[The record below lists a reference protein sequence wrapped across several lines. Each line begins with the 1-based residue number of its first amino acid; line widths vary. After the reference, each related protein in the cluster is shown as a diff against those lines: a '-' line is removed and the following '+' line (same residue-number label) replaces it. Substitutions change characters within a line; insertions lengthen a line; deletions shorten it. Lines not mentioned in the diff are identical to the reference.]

1 MHIIT
6 KAMKLFSFPVIT
18 LLFINVVLQ
27 AQVPTDW
34 VLGTNYDSSSLVSYG
49 GTTYRALKDVPGS
62 VGGYPNTLIDY
73 WINFLKLAPGL
84 DHNTSLAYPKGITVK
99 SGDLYYESIATYV
112 PIGVSVSNTN
122 YWEQTTFGF
131 NKDEVN
137 NLPNMDGI
145 DFNSSNLTP
154 PEDNSSIDVDDV
166 VASGLPNAS
175 NEAFVM
181 QQYLDFLGR
190 DGDSDG
196 ITFWKGELDNGTLTR
211 ADCVNSFVFSEEFQ
225 AKVAPVSRIYLAY
238 FLRIPDTGGLE
249 FWINEKLA
257 GKTISDISDSF
268 AASTEFQNTY
278 GSLNNADFVN
288 LVYTN
293 LFNRAADSGGFS
305 FWKGQLDNG
314 IDSRGTVMESFSESQ
329 ENITL
334 TESNIRVISFY
345 YGMLRRAPDQGG
357 YDFWVNE
364 LKIGKSPNDLIN
376 GFITSAEYQQR
387 F

>member
-6 KAMKLFSFPVIT
+6 KAMKLFYLPLVCLIVLPSLFAFQAHDQNLGYTHPAIVVKDGVSYISAQTVPAGTPIT
-18 LLFINVVLQ
+18 SSSYWTPLLST
-27 AQVPTDW
+27 APSSDPGDPPASEPTD
-34 VLGTNYDSSSLVSYG
+34 
-49 GTTYRALKDVPGS
+49 
-62 VGGYPNTLIDY
+62 
-73 WINFLKLAPGL
+73 
-84 DHNTSLAYPKGITVK
+84 
-99 SGDLYYESIATYV
+99 
-112 PIGVSVSNTN
+112 SN
-122 YWEQTTFGF
+122 
-131 NKDEVN
+131 
-137 NLPNMDGI
+137 L
-145 DFNSSNLTP
+145 SNLTP
-154 PEDNSSIDVDDV
+154 PEDNSTIVP
-166 VASGLPNAS
+166 SGLTSAS

-190 DGDSDG
+190 DGDAEG
-196 ITFWKGELDNGTLTR
+196 IAYWKGELDNGTLTR
-211 ADCVNSFVFSEEFQ
+211 ADCVNSFVFSDEFQ

-293 LFNRAADSGGFS
+293 LFNRAADSGGFAY
-305 FWKGQLDNG
+305 WKGQLDNE
-314 IDSRGTVMESFSESQ
+314 IDSRGTVMASFSESQ

-376 GFITSAEYQQR
+376 GFISSAEYQQR
-387 F
+387 FQ

>member
-1 MHIIT
+1 MKVLLLTSIFLLTSTILPAQGPATWSQSTAYTHPALVINGTTTYISLLDVPANTAIT
-6 KAMKLFSFPVIT
+6 NTTYWAT
-18 LLFINVVLQ
+18 LDSL
-27 AQVPTDW
+27 VPTDTPSGADSLTAPDASE
-34 VLGTNYDSSSLVSYG
+34 VENLTVPDSSSS
-49 GTTYRALKDVPGS
+49 TT
-62 VGGYPNTLIDY
+62 
-73 WINFLKLAPGL
+73 
-84 DHNTSLAYPKGITVK
+84 
-99 SGDLYYESIATYV
+99 
-112 PIGVSVSNTN
+112 
-122 YWEQTTFGF
+122 
-131 NKDEVN
+131 
-137 NLPNMDGI
+137 
-145 DFNSSNLTP
+145 
-154 PEDNSSIDVDDV
+154 
-166 VASGLPNAS
+166 ASGLSTAS

-190 DGDSDG
+190 DGDADG
-196 ITFWKGELDNGTLTR
+196 IAYWKGELDNGTLTR

-293 LFNRAADSGGFS
+293 LFNRAADSGGFAY
-305 FWKGQLDNG
+305 WKGQLDNG
-314 IDSRGTVMESFSESQ
+314 IDSRGTVMASFSESQ

-376 GFITSAEYQQR
+376 GFISSAEYQQR
-387 F
+387 FQ

>member
-1 MHIIT
+1 
-6 KAMKLFSFPVIT
+6 MKPSLI
-18 LLFINVVLQ
+18 LLFFVCCSMFVQAQGPATWDQNTAYTHPALVLNGSTTYISVQ
-27 AQVPTDW
+27 DVPSGTAITSTAYWDTLDSQVPTTTPTGAESLTTPDASE
-34 VLGTNYDSSSLVSYG
+34 VSSLSVPDSDSS
-49 GTTYRALKDVPGS
+49 TT
-62 VGGYPNTLIDY
+62 T
-73 WINFLKLAPGL
+73 
-84 DHNTSLAYPKGITVK
+84 
-99 SGDLYYESIATYV
+99 
-112 PIGVSVSNTN
+112 
-122 YWEQTTFGF
+122 
-131 NKDEVN
+131 
-137 NLPNMDGI
+137 
-145 DFNSSNLTP
+145 
-154 PEDNSSIDVDDV
+154 
-166 VASGLPNAS
+166 ASGLTTAS

-190 DGDSDG
+190 DGDANG
-196 ITFWKGELDNGTLTR
+196 IAYWKGELDNGTLTR

-249 FWINEKLA
+249 FWINEKLS

-293 LFNRAADSGGFS
+293 LFNRAADSGGFAY
-305 FWKGQLDNG
+305 WKGQLDNG
-314 IDSRGTVMESFSESQ
+314 IDSRGTVMASFSESQ
-329 ENITL
+329 ENVTL

-376 GFITSAEYQQR
+376 GFISSVEYQQR
-387 F
+387 FQ

>member
-1 MHIIT
+1 
-6 KAMKLFSFPVIT
+6 MKQISFSLFA
-18 LLFINVVLQ
+18 LLGFIPSLLAFQAHDQNLGYTHPAIVVK
-27 AQVPTDW
+27 D
-34 VLGTNYDSSSLVSYG
+34 GVSYISVQ
-49 GTTYRALKDVPGS
+49 TVPAGITITS
-62 VGGYPNTLIDY
+62 TDY
-73 WINFLKLAPGL
+73 WTPLLSTAP
-84 DHNTSLAYPKGITVK
+84 DAEP
-99 SGDLYYESIATYV
+99 GDPPASEPDTADSDL
-112 PIGVSVSNTN
+112 
-122 YWEQTTFGF
+122 
-131 NKDEVN
+131 
-137 NLPNMDGI
+137 
-145 DFNSSNLTP
+145 SNLTE
-154 PEDNSSIDVDDV
+154 PEDTNTTVT
-166 VASGLPNAS
+166 ASGLLSAS

-190 DGDSDG
+190 DGDADG
-196 ITFWKGELDNGTLTR
+196 ITYWKGELDNGTLTR

-293 LFNRAADSGGFS
+293 LFNRTADSGGFS
-305 FWKGQLDNG
+305 YWKGQLDNG
-314 IDSRGTVMESFSESQ
+314 IDSRGTVMASFSESQ

-376 GFITSAEYQQR
+376 GFISSAEYQQR

>member
-1 MHIIT
+1 MKFLSLLSFFTLIVLSSLAQGPATWDQNTAYTHPALVLNGSTTYISLQDVPSGTAIT
-6 KAMKLFSFPVIT
+6 SSSYWST
-18 LLFINVVLQ
+18 LDS
-27 AQVPTDW
+27 QVPTTTPTGAESLTTPDASE
-34 VLGTNYDSSSLVSYG
+34 VSNLSAPDSSSS
-49 GTTYRALKDVPGS
+49 TT
-62 VGGYPNTLIDY
+62 T
-73 WINFLKLAPGL
+73 
-84 DHNTSLAYPKGITVK
+84 
-99 SGDLYYESIATYV
+99 
-112 PIGVSVSNTN
+112 
-122 YWEQTTFGF
+122 
-131 NKDEVN
+131 
-137 NLPNMDGI
+137 
-145 DFNSSNLTP
+145 
-154 PEDNSSIDVDDV
+154 
-166 VASGLPNAS
+166 ASGLASAS

-190 DGDSDG
+190 DGDAGG
-196 ITFWKGELDNGTLTR
+196 IAYWKGELDNGTLTR

-293 LFNRAADSGGFS
+293 LFNRAADSGGFAY
-305 FWKGQLDNG
+305 WKGQLDNG
-314 IDSRGTVMESFSESQ
+314 IDNRGTVMASFSESQ

-345 YGMLRRAPDQGG
+345 YGMLRRAPEQGG

-376 GFITSAEYQQR
+376 GFISSAEYQQR
-387 F
+387 FQ

>member
-1 MHIIT
+1 MKFLSFLSFFTLIVLSSLAQGPETWDQNTAYTHPALVLNGSTTYISLQDVPSGTAIT
-6 KAMKLFSFPVIT
+6 SSSYWST
-18 LLFINVVLQ
+18 LDS
-27 AQVPTDW
+27 QVPTTTPTGAESLTTPDASE
-34 VLGTNYDSSSLVSYG
+34 VSNLSAPDSSSS
-49 GTTYRALKDVPGS
+49 TT
-62 VGGYPNTLIDY
+62 T
-73 WINFLKLAPGL
+73 
-84 DHNTSLAYPKGITVK
+84 
-99 SGDLYYESIATYV
+99 
-112 PIGVSVSNTN
+112 
-122 YWEQTTFGF
+122 
-131 NKDEVN
+131 
-137 NLPNMDGI
+137 
-145 DFNSSNLTP
+145 
-154 PEDNSSIDVDDV
+154 
-166 VASGLPNAS
+166 ASGLASAS

-190 DGDSDG
+190 DGDAGG
-196 ITFWKGELDNGTLTR
+196 IAYWKGELDNGTLTR

-257 GKTISDISDSF
+257 GKSVSDISDSF

-305 FWKGQLDNG
+305 YWKGQLDNG
-314 IDSRGTVMESFSESQ
+314 IDSRGTVMASFSESQ

-345 YGMLRRAPDQGG
+345 YGMLRRAPDQSG

>member
-1 MHIIT
+1 
-6 KAMKLFSFPVIT
+6 MKLFSYCFIS
-18 LLFINVVLQ
+18 LLVFVPCLFSFQIHNQSLPYTHPAIVVSG
-27 AQVPTDW
+27 D
-34 VLGTNYDSSSLVSYG
+34 VSYLSLQDVPE
-49 GTTYRALKDVPGS
+49 GTTITSTIYWTPLLSTAPSTEPGDPP
-62 VGGYPNTLIDY
+62 VVEPD
-73 WINFLKLAPGL
+73 
-84 DHNTSLAYPKGITVK
+84 D
-99 SGDLYYESIATYV
+99 
-112 PIGVSVSNTN
+112 SNLS
-122 YWEQTTFGF
+122 
-131 NKDEVN
+131 
-137 NLPNMDGI
+137 NLP
-145 DFNSSNLTP
+145 T
-154 PEDNSSIDVDDV
+154 PEDPTILP
-166 VASGLPNAS
+166 SGLTSAS

-190 DGDSDG
+190 DGDADG
-196 ITFWKGELDNGTLTR
+196 IAYWKGELDNGTLTR
-211 ADCVNSFVFSEEFQ
+211 ADCVNSFVFSDEFQ

-249 FWINEKLA
+249 FWINEKLT

-293 LFNRAADSGGFS
+293 LFNRAADTGGFTY
-305 FWKGQLDNG
+305 WKGQLDNG
-314 IDSRGTVMESFSESQ
+314 IDSRGTVMASFSESQ

-376 GFITSAEYQQR
+376 GFISSAEYQQR
-387 F
+387 FQ

>member
-1 MHIIT
+1 MKPSLIFLSFVCFSMFVHAQGPATWNQNTAYTHPALVLNGSTTYISLQDVPSGTAIT
-6 KAMKLFSFPVIT
+6 STAYWTT
-18 LLFINVVLQ
+18 LDS
-27 AQVPTDW
+27 QVPSTTPT
-34 VLGTNYDSSSLVSYG
+34 GAESL
-49 GTTYRALKDVPGS
+49 TTPDASAVANLSVPE
-62 VGGYPNTLIDY
+62 T
-73 WINFLKLAPGL
+73 
-84 DHNTSLAYPKGITVK
+84 
-99 SGDLYYESIATYV
+99 
-112 PIGVSVSNTN
+112 
-122 YWEQTTFGF
+122 
-131 NKDEVN
+131 
-137 NLPNMDGI
+137 
-145 DFNSSNLTP
+145 NSSTTTP
-154 PEDNSSIDVDDV
+154 
-166 VASGLPNAS
+166 SGLTTAS

-190 DGDSDG
+190 DGDADG
-196 ITFWKGELDNGTLTR
+196 IAYWKGELDNGTLTR
-211 ADCVNSFVFSEEFQ
+211 ADCVNSFVFSDEFQ
-225 AKVAPVSRIYLAY
+225 AKVAPVARIYLAY

-249 FWINEKLA
+249 FWINEKLS

-293 LFNRAADSGGFS
+293 LFNRAADSGGFAY
-305 FWKGQLDNG
+305 WKGQLDNG
-314 IDSRGTVMESFSESQ
+314 IDSRGTVMASFSESQ

-376 GFITSAEYQQR
+376 GFISSAEYQQR
-387 F
+387 FQ

>member
-1 MHIIT
+1 MNRRYLKNIWIG
-6 KAMKLFSFPVIT
+6 L
-18 LLFINVVLQ
+18 LLFPYFHSFAQSEDFNAVFADLIYDPTKSYTNGSAVVISLEDGEIYT
-27 AQVPTDW
+27 ASLDVPAASDGSNGPNGANASTYW
-34 VLGTNYDSSSLVSYG
+34 GDSS
-49 GTTYRALKDVPGS
+49 TTTQQFERNNPTFLDDLPS
-62 VGGYPNTLIDY
+62 NIDTA
-73 WINFLKLAPGL
+73 KLSTAVAQLTNPT
-84 DHNTSLAYPKGITVK
+84 N
-99 SGDLYYESIATYV
+99 AT
-112 PIGVSVSNTN
+112 
-122 YWEQTTFGF
+122 
-131 NKDEVN
+131 
-137 NLPNMDGI
+137 
-145 DFNSSNLTP
+145 TP
-154 PEDNSSIDVDDV
+154 
-166 VASGLPNAS
+166 SGLTSAS

-190 DGDSDG
+190 DGDAEG
-196 ITFWKGELDNGTLTR
+196 IAYWKGELDNGTQTR
-211 ADCVNSFVFSEEFQ
+211 ADCVNNFVFSEEFQ

-305 FWKGQLDNG
+305 YWKGQLDNG
-314 IDSRGTVMESFSESQ
+314 IDNRGTVMASFSESQ

-345 YGMLRRAPDQGG
+345 YGMLRRAPEQGG

-376 GFITSAEYQQR
+376 GFISSAEYQQR